1 MVSSPQFL
9 ANLVF
14 LLYVL
19 FLLLS
24 FSFSL
29 SLFSLFLLL
38 FLKYSSKS
46 AILSFSRIAR
56 ISFLTISIS
65 MALNFHKCRTIDGS
79 SSCWVIRFGCN
90 GTFIRILLGG
100 KPVVKLRQSSIFF
113 FNARGSNRSTVKRH
127 RDLRDNRASTTYH
140 YRLLTVSCISVSFSS
155 QPCHPRIT
163 RVARKLSRAVLSR
176 LLLDRSI
183 RW

>member
-65 MALNFHKCRTIDGS
+65 MALNFHKCRTIDVLRRVGS
-79 SSCWVIRFGCN
+79 FDSVAMELLFG
-90 GTFIRILLGG
+90 F
-100 KPVVKLRQSSIFF
+100 
-113 FNARGSNRSTVKRH
+113 
-127 RDLRDNRASTTYH
+127 Y
-140 YRLLTVSCISVSFSS
+140 
-155 QPCHPRIT
+155 
-163 RVARKLSRAVLSR
+163 
-176 LLLDRSI
+176 
-183 RW
+183 